1 MIREY
6 FKDFKATERAKVD
19 AQRGSKKKK
28 SLKRKG
34 VDGGGMKE
42 VLGKRNKSYNR
53 RGEDFVVYTIDIREH
68 SLIQEYGSK
77 TESKKRKRN
86 TGSSSVNKKKKSKMK
101 KKKKNTRESK
111 SEETEVEKRVKE
123 MISGISKFVRNW

>member
-1 MIREY
+1 MVLTQDITNDSEFQLEIEKGTFLPLPPTLLTKDGYIRAVSKNMIREY

-77 TESKKRKRN
+77 LLIK
-86 TGSSSVNKKKKSKMK
+86 
-101 KKKKNTRESK
+101 
-111 SEETEVEKRVKE
+111 
-123 MISGISKFVRNW
+123 